1 MAVILIIASLF
12 FGPLV
17 VAGIAEYKKTRI
29 RENLDVAY
37 ALIAAYLLFVGF
49 HLVVSFNV

>member
-1 MAVILIIASLF
+1 MIVILIIASLF

-17 VAGIAEYKKTRI
+17 IAGISDYKKTRV

-49 HLVVSFNV
+49 HLIVSFNV